1 MEASERPQ
9 LPLDEAGE
17 GTVRALDDRLVIES
31 LTVDDERAAHLVRE
45 RQQLG
50 KPAADTVRKAVEIGA
65 RVLDSEETAVN
76 VDYVRRELESGLGQL
91 DRKLGG
97 AIDESSEEL
106 AQRIAAVFGADR
118 SDSVQAQIKEIVA
131 GEVRQHREA
140 LLETLTSED
149 TSNPLVAVQARLGK
163 AMLDAEERHRK
174 EVELLRQGHAKEARA
189 THSQVADLRK
199 EMARLLER
207 DEADQRVSEAEEAGT
222 RKGRSFEE
230 IVHETIEELA
240 AGHGDAAHHTGDA
253 LSDAGGKKGDTVVEI
268 GGATGG
274 PLATVVFEAKNKKLS
289 KNDAWT
295 ELNGCMTERDATYA
309 VLVVAGEDK
318 VPSGLDELTE
328 YQGNKIIAVLDRD
341 DPDPMALR
349 LVYRYVRL
357 RLLADSDAV
366 QDVDAGGVR
375 AAAEEAAARL
385 KRANRVRKSLTS
397 VTTSADAARQEFD
410 EMVIDVEKCLARIE
424 ALVAAAAEGAAG

>member
-17 GTVRALDDRLVIES
+17 GTVRALDDRLLIER
-31 LTVDDERAAHLVRE
+31 LTVTDERAARVVRE
-45 RQQLG
+45 RAENG
-50 KPAADTVRKAVEIGA
+50 RPAAETVTKAIEIGA

-76 VDYVRRELESGLGQL
+76 VDYVRAEFERHAGSLRERLMKSLETGDQ
-91 DRKLGG
+91 
-97 AIDESSEEL
+97 AL
-106 AQRIAAVFGADR
+106 AERIAQSFDADR
-118 SDSVQAQIKEIVA
+118 DGSVPKEIEA
-131 GEVRQHREA
+131 RMEAALAEQRDA
-140 LLETLTSED
+140 LLKLFSTQD
-149 TSNPLVAVQARLGK
+149 GSNPLFDYKDAMVKVYRELGASQRQEGEENRK
-163 AMLDAEERHRK
+163 VIAELRREL
-174 EVELLRQGHAKEARA
+174 VELKERTTADER
-189 THSQVADLRK
+189 VA
-199 EMARLLER
+199 
-207 DEADQRVSEAEEAGT
+207 EAEEAGT

-230 IVHETIEELA
+230 VVHETIEELA

-253 LSDAGGKKGDTVVEI
+253 LSNAGGKKGDTVVEI

-295 ELNGCMTERDATYA
+295 ELNGCITERDATYA

-349 LVYRYVRL
+349 LIYRYVRL
-357 RLLADSDAV
+357 RMLADSDALH
-366 QDVDAGGVR
+366 DVDAGGVR

-410 EMVIDVEKCLARIE
+410 EMVLDVEKCLARIE
-424 ALVAAAAEGAAG
+424 ALVAVAAETAAS